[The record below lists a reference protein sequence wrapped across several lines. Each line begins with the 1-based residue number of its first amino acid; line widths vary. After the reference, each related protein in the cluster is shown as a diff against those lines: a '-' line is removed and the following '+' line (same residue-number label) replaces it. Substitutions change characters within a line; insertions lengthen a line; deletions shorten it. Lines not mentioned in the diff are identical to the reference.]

1 MKIVY
6 HKFFEK
12 SYWKLDLKIRDKFKE
27 ILRIFIDNPFDS
39 KLNNHALLGNYKWYR
54 SINITWDYR
63 AVFQEL
69 SNWKY
74 EFVKFIKIWTHSQL
88 Y

>member
-39 KLNNHALLGNYKWYR
+39 KLNNHALLGNYK
-54 SINITWDYR
+54 
-63 AVFQEL
+63 
-69 SNWKY
+69 
-74 EFVKFIKIWTHSQL
+74 
-88 Y
+88 